1 MFIDSKG
8 MQVGGL
14 NLAGEHKEKGG
25 QHPAPPRRTTMLINF
40 ATLTAKRKDMREAGN
55 RQDLFPS
62 VVLLE
67 GAVRP
72 ASRRNGW
79 HPESK

>member
-1 MFIDSKG
+1 
-8 MQVGGL
+8 
-14 NLAGEHKEKGG
+14 LASEHKKKGG
-25 QHPAPPRRTTMLINF
+25 QQDSTRPLRRSKLPNC
-40 ATLTAKRKDMREAGN
+40 LQSSAKRKDIREEEN
-55 RQDLFPS
+55 RQALLPCA
-62 VVLLE
+62 VLLE

>member
-14 NLAGEHKEKGG
+14 NLAGEHKKRADSTQ
-25 QHPAPPRRTTMLINF
+25 QHPPELYSYMVNLI
-40 ATLTAKRKDMREAGN
+40 AKGKDIREGAN
-55 RQDLFPS
+55 RQALLPCA
-62 VVLLE
+62 VLLE